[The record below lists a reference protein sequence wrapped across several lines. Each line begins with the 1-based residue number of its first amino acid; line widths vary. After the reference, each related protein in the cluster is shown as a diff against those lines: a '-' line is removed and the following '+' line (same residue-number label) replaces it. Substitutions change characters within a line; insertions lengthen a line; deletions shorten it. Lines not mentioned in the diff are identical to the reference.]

1 MPPALQTFAKEHNVQ
16 LLTHNDPTG
25 KVLKAKEK
33 SEELSVF
40 LFIDLLP
47 DATIA
52 EIFGAGWRVGWVLRS
67 QVHVK
72 CRGVLASKG
81 YIILLERE

>member
-1 MPPALQTFAKEHNVQ
+1 MIQQVNFENLIALIKKFKEFFY
-16 LLTHNDPTG
+16 
-25 KVLKAKEK
+25 
-33 SEELSVF
+33 LS
-40 LFIDLLP
+40 DLLP